1 MSYILDAL
9 QKSEQQRKSQSTPDL
24 MTVHPT
30 NQPSLI
36 RKMPW
41 IAITLCLVIL
51 NFVGLGLWVFQTDD
65 KHPVL
70 TTASLIPAEP
80 FAPLVDA
87 STTGSTTKL
96 VEPKHNPQPL
106 FEAEQRITAADFTG
120 LDSNRIIAPQRISE
134 LPEDIQRQIP
144 DLVFS
149 SHLYSDDFRLV
160 NINGQMMREDEYI
173 APELLLVEI
182 TEDGVILDFR
192 EHRISMSILQDWAFD

>member
-9 QKSEQQRKSQSTPDL
+9 QKSEQQRKSQNTPDL
-24 MTVHPT
+24 MTVHPID
-30 NQPSLI
+30 QPSVI

-41 IAITLCLVIL
+41 IIITLSLVIL
-51 NFVGLGLWVFQTDD
+51 NFVGIGLWFFQIDD
-65 KHPVL
+65 QHPVL
-70 TTASLIPAEP
+70 TTTSVIPAEP
-80 FAPLVDA
+80 FAPLIDRSMA
-87 STTGSTTKL
+87 GSTTQP
-96 VEPKHNPQPL
+96 VEPKRNPQPSV
-106 FEAEQRITAADFTG
+106 EAEQLITPANFPA
-120 LDSNRIIAPQRISE
+120 LDSNRFIAPQQISE

-144 DLVFS
+144 DLIFS
-149 SHLYSDDFRLV
+149 SHLYSEDFRLV